1 MIEKLRIGSW
11 LILLFQTAFIA
22 GPLTSQEL
30 SLGFSGYA
38 KNLTIRSNSILTNN
52 AFLLNVSRL
61 RAKSIL
67 DFGSRNHTEIWL
79 DTEVLAGDFLNTL
92 EFELSEEAERPT
104 FVDLDWNLTKGNN
117 YQARQSLFRAFTTFY
132 FGNAELT
139 FGRQRIAWGTGFA
152 WNPTDLFNPFNP
164 ADIELEE
171 KRGVDAAYLAIPFGS
186 LSRLEAAF
194 APGRKDLKA
203 SAAVRLGSN
212 LGSYDFSIMAGEF
225 QKDRVLGGDFAGYI
239 GGGGFRGEFAYTWK
253 EKDSN
258 FFRAILNADYSFPHD
273 FYAFIEFYFNGQGT
287 TNKKDYPLFIDDLL
301 SGRIFNLAK
310 HYFAASVIKSVT
322 PLLGLNIYSIFNL
335 NDRSSLVGPAMTYS
349 LATNLEIAASVY
361 FLNGANDSEFG
372 FQQTSYFA
380 FLQYYF

>member
-1 MIEKLRIGSW
+1 MNEKLRFAVLLISFFQGSCFAD
-11 LILLFQTAFIA
+11 LFAQNV
-22 GPLTSQEL
+22 

-38 KNLTIRSNSILTNN
+38 KNLTIRSNSIFTNN
-52 AFLLNVSRL
+52 SFILNVSRL
-61 RAKSIL
+61 RAKGIL

-139 FGRQRIAWGTGFA
+139 LGRQRIAWGTGFA

-164 ADIELEE
+164 ATIELEE

-194 APGRKDLKA
+194 TPGRKDLKA
-203 SAAVRLGSN
+203 SVAVRLGSN
-212 LGSYDFSIMAGEF
+212 LGSYDFSVMAGEF

-239 GGGGFRGEFAYTWK
+239 GGAGFRGEVAYTWK
-253 EKDSN
+253 NRDSN
-258 FFRAILNADYSFPHD
+258 FFRAILNADYSFPRD

-287 TNKKDYPLFIDDLL
+287 TKKEDYPLFIDDLL

-322 PLLGLNIYSIFNL
+322 PLLGLNIYSLFNL
-335 NDRSSLVGPAMTYS
+335 DDKSSLVGPAMTYS
-349 LATNLEIAASVY
+349 LATSLEIAASVY
-361 FLNGANDSEFG
+361 FFNGANDSEFG
-372 FQQTSYFA
+372 FQRTSYFA

>member
-1 MIEKLRIGSW
+1 
-11 LILLFQTAFIA
+11 
-22 GPLTSQEL
+22 
-30 SLGFSGYA
+30 
-38 KNLTIRSNSILTNN
+38 
-52 AFLLNVSRL
+52 
-61 RAKSIL
+61 
-67 DFGSRNHTEIWL
+67 
-79 DTEVLAGDFLNTL
+79 
-92 EFELSEEAERPT
+92 
-104 FVDLDWNLTKGNN
+104 
-117 YQARQSLFRAFTTFY
+117 
-132 FGNAELT
+132 
-139 FGRQRIAWGTGFA
+139 
-152 WNPTDLFNPFNP
+152 
-164 ADIELEE
+164 
-171 KRGVDAAYLAIPFGS
+171 
-186 LSRLEAAF
+186 
-194 APGRKDLKA
+194 
-203 SAAVRLGSN
+203 
-212 LGSYDFSIMAGEF
+212 MAGEF